1 MQSQPCTYPIE
12 IAIEPPLPSFIKM
25 DFFTNTLRIQTDNPA
40 DAGTYDFS
48 IAATIKE
55 PTDHTKTNF
64 VDWVARVEV
73 TVAVMDT
80 N

>member
-1 MQSQPCTYPIE
+1 
-12 IAIEPPLPSFIKM
+12 M